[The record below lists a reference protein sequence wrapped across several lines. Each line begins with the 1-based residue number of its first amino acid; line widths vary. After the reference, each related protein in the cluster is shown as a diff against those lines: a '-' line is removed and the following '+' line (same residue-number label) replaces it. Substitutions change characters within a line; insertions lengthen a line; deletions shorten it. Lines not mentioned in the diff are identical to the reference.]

1 MESKTR
7 VTLPGP
13 NWAVT
18 VAMVAS
24 PTALGLFLI
33 WLSQWFLETY
43 GYVVYASDITGR
55 VFIPDQAFRV
65 AGITFLVTGIIF
77 AGYMVVFI
85 SSFLRSSRAI
95 GHNDVVFPVVRNG
108 KGAIKAGEFRSSWM
122 RSRSLPHFMTARLGP
137 ESFELWDG
145 QSAPMWSVPWAEV
158 QTATIIKAVGPPY
171 GPLLTLTDPES
182 KTVIAVSVVSGRN
195 LVFWERN
202 RATVTTLRTAIDSLV
217 RDTK

>member
-1 MESKTR
+1 M
-7 VTLPGP
+7 TLPGP
-13 NWAVT
+13 NWVLIIGI
-18 VAMVAS
+18 VGL
-24 PTALGLFLI
+24 PIALGVFLI
-33 WLSQWFLETY
+33 WLSQWLLETFGPVSY
-43 GYVVYASDITGR
+43 TSDITGR
-55 VFIPDQAFRV
+55 TFIPDAFVLGGGIFFLV
-65 AGITFLVTGIIF
+65 AGITFAACMAV
-77 AGYMVVFI
+77 YI
-85 SSFLRSSRAI
+85 SSFVRSSRVI
-95 GHNDVVFPVVRNG
+95 GLNDVVFPVVRNE

>member
-122 RSRSLPHFMTARLGP
+122 RFRSLPYFMTARLGP
-137 ESFELWDG
+137 DSFELWDG
-145 QSAPMWSVPWAEV
+145 QGSPLWSVPWVEV
-158 QTATIIKAVGPPY
+158 QTVTIIKAAAPPF
-171 GPLLTLTDPES
+171 GPLLTLTGSES
-182 KTVIAVSVVSGRN
+182 TTLVAVSVVSGRN
-195 LVFWERN
+195 HILWERN
-202 RATVTTLRTAIDSLV
+202 RTTLATLRSKIDRLI